1 MIVLAIAI
9 ALAAGLAAATALRL
23 RAGPGERPRV
33 QQVPDDEP
41 PLRIRQIAHIIEE
54 SERSEFGVD
63 RSLRPLLLPIVTA
76 RLGRRGVDL
85 ALAPERARELL
96 GQRLWEIVRPD
107 RAPAGDRVSRG
118 LGGEQLRAAIDRL
131 EQL

>member
-1 MIVLAIAI
+1 MIVLAIGL
-9 ALAAGLAAATALRL
+9 ALAAALAAATARRL
-23 RAGPGERPRV
+23 RALQGDRPSV
-33 QQVPDDEP
+33 QQVPDEGP
-41 PLRIRQIAHIIEE
+41 PLRVRQIADILAE
-54 SERSEFGVD
+54 SEQSEFGVD

-85 ALAPERARELL
+85 ALAPERAKELL
-96 GQRLWEIVRPD
+96 GERLWEIVRPG

-118 LGGEQLRAAIDRL
+118 LGGQQLRAAIDRL